1 MSKTAKVLLI
11 TAFCALAAWA
21 GLSTLY
27 TYSVSEE
34 LTTLRREGRS
44 DMVYLRCRIRD
55 LESELA
61 DHTKAPVP
69 SVDTSSEPDNASDS
83 TAVNDVTTD
92 EGEVT
97 SLPSTETREDV
108 EEVTIPVLNSPET
121 TPSET
126 EETEAVSPLVS
137 PYLVASH
144 EGVIGL
150 YDATGALLRT
160 VNVYIMTLPEV
171 DRAALEVGI
180 SAESWAEALRLLEM
194 YE

>member
-61 DHTKAPVP
+61 DYTKDPVP
-69 SVDTSSEPDNASDS
+69 SVDSSSEPDTSSDS
-83 TAVNDVTTD
+83 TAVGDVTTD
-92 EGEVT
+92 EEEVT
-97 SLPSTETREDV
+97 SQPSTETREDV

-121 TPSET
+121 VPSET
-126 EETEAVSPLVS
+126 EEAEAVSPLVS

-180 SAESWAEALRLLEM
+180 PAESWAEALRLLEM